1 MKGKK
6 EVFETSFHSTNYNS
20 LEVDFKTAV
29 LKGQALDNGLYMLN
43 NIPSLTSETID
54 SFKNMSFTDMAINI
68 ISTFIGN
75 IIPKEHLQ
83 QIVKNALNFKIP
95 IEKITNNDY
104 LCYLDR
110 GPTCSFKDFGART
123 LARIME
129 YFLEVDNKKIT
140 ILTATS
146 GDTGGAV
153 AQAFYKMSRIKV
165 VVLYP
170 KNEISD
176 LQRKQMTTLGENIIA
191 FGINGKFDDCQKLV
205 KTAFADKE
213 LNHIN
218 LSSANSINFG
228 RLIPQTLYYFWGYSR
243 IVDEKHEKVIFSV
256 PSGNFGNLT
265 GGLIAK
271 KMGLPIKRF
280 ISAVN
285 ENNEFP
291 SFLRT
296 GVYAKV
302 DPSINCISNAMNVGH
317 PSNLARI
324 IDLYKGQIDEKGVIS
339 KIPNMEELRKD
350 IVSFSISDETTKD
363 TIVNFYKNNKKI
375 IEPHGAV
382 GWAALQLY
390 RKNHPK
396 NKNVKSITFET
407 ANPSKFPEEIIKL
420 IDITPEIPD
429 SLKLIQDKPEFPNPK
444 EINTFKDFKEFLLEK
459 HQD

>member
-1 MKGKK
+1 
-6 EVFETSFHSTNYNS
+6 
-20 LEVDFKTAV
+20 
-29 LKGQALDNGLYMLN
+29 MLN
-43 NIPSLTSETID
+43 QIPRLADDTIN
-54 SFKNMSFTDMAINI
+54 SFKNMEFVDIANI
-68 ISTFIGN
+68 IIAKFIGKV
-75 IIPKEHLQ
+75 ISQEKLQ
-83 QIVKNALNFKIP
+83 QIVNNALNFEIP
-95 IEKITNNDY
+95 IENIVNNDY
-104 LCYLDR
+104 ICYLDR

-129 YFLEVDNKKIT
+129 HFLEVDDKNIT

-165 VVLYP
+165 VVLFP
-170 KNEISD
+170 KNEVSD
-176 LQRKQMTTLGENIIA
+176 LQRKQMTTLGENITAI
-191 FGINGKFDDCQKLV
+191 GIKGKFDDCQKLV
-205 KTAFADKE
+205 KSAFGDKE

-243 IVDEKHEKVIFSV
+243 IVDKKNEKVIFSV

-271 KMGLPIKRF
+271 KMGLPIKSF

-291 SFLRT
+291 KFLKT
-296 GVYAKV
+296 GVYTKV

-324 IDLYKGQIDEKGVIS
+324 FDLYGGKIDEKGVIH
-339 KIPNMEELRKD
+339 KIPNMEELRNEV
-350 IVSFSISDETTKD
+350 VSYSISDEATKD
-363 TIVNFYKNNKKI
+363 AIVNFYNKYKKI

-390 RKNHPK
+390 RDSNPK
-396 NKNVKSITFET
+396 NNDIKSLTFET

-420 IDITPEIPD
+420 IDIVPKMPY
-429 SLKLIQDKPEFPNPK
+429 SLKVIQDKSEFPNPK
-444 EINTFKDFKEFLLEK
+444 EINDYANFKEFLLEDF
-459 HQD
+459 QG

>member
-1 MKGKK
+1 
-6 EVFETSFHSTNYNS
+6 
-20 LEVDFKTAV
+20 
-29 LKGQALDNGLYMLN
+29 MLN
-43 NIPSLTSETID
+43 KIPRLTDETID
-54 SFKNMSFTDMAINI
+54 SFKDMDFVDIATNI
-68 ISTFIGN
+68 ISKFIGN
-75 IIPKEHLQ
+75 IISGEKLQ
-83 QIVKNALNFKIP
+83 QIVNNALNFEIAL
-95 IEKITNNDY
+95 EKIANNDY
-104 LCYLDR
+104 ICYLDR
-110 GPTCSFKDFGART
+110 GPTCSFKDFGARM

-129 YFLEVDNKKIT
+129 HFLEVDNKNIT

-191 FGINGKFDDCQKLV
+191 FGIKGKFDDCQTFV

-228 RLIPQTLYYFWGYSR
+228 RLIPQTFYYFWSYSR
-243 IVDEKHEKVIFSV
+243 IVGKKDEKIIFSV

-291 SFLRT
+291 TFLRT
-296 GVYAKV
+296 GVYTKV
-302 DPSINCISNAMNVGH
+302 EPSINCISNAMNVGH

-324 IDLYKGQIDEKGVIS
+324 FDLYGGQIDEKGVIHRV
-339 KIPNMEELRKD
+339 PDMEELRND
-350 IVSFSISDETTKD
+350 IVSYSISDEATKD
-363 TIVNFYKNNKKI
+363 TIVNFYNKYKKI

-382 GWAALQLY
+382 GWAALQTY
-390 RKNHPK
+390 RNSYPK
-396 NKNVKSITFET
+396 NTDVKSITFET

-420 IDITPEIPD
+420 IDIIPEMPY
-429 SLKLIQDKPEFPNPK
+429 SLKIIQDKPEFPNPK
-444 EINTFKDFKEFLLEK
+444 EINDYKDFKEFLSEEF
-459 HQD
+459 QN

>member
-1 MKGKK
+1 
-6 EVFETSFHSTNYNS
+6 
-20 LEVDFKTAV
+20 
-29 LKGQALDNGLYMLN
+29 MLN
-43 NIPSLTSETID
+43 QIPRLADDTIN
-54 SFKNMSFTDMAINI
+54 SFKNMEFVDIANI
-68 ISTFIGN
+68 IIAKFIGK
-75 IIPKEHLQ
+75 IISQEKLQ
-83 QIVKNALNFKIP
+83 QIVNNALNFEIP
-95 IEKITNNDY
+95 IENIVNNDY
-104 LCYLDR
+104 ICYLDR

-129 YFLEVDNKKIT
+129 HFLEVDDKNIT

-165 VVLYP
+165 VVLFP
-170 KNEISD
+170 KNEVSD
-176 LQRKQMTTLGENIIA
+176 LQRKQMTTLGENITAI
-191 FGINGKFDDCQKLV
+191 GIKGKFDDCQKLV
-205 KTAFADKE
+205 KSAFGDKE

-243 IVDEKHEKVIFSV
+243 IVDKKNEKVIFSV

-291 SFLRT
+291 KFLKT
-296 GVYAKV
+296 GVYTKV

-324 IDLYKGQIDEKGVIS
+324 FDLYEGQIDEKGLIHKV
-339 KIPNMEELRKD
+339 PNMEELRND
-350 IVSFSISDETTKD
+350 IISYSISDEATKD
-363 TIVNFYKNNKKI
+363 VIVNFYNKYKKI

-390 RKNHPK
+390 RNSYPK
-396 NKNVKSITFET
+396 NNDIKSITFET

-420 IDITPEIPD
+420 IDIVPKMPY
-429 SLKLIQDKPEFPNPK
+429 SLKVIQDKSEFPNPK
-444 EINTFKDFKEFLLEK
+444 EINDYANFKEFLL
-459 HQD
+459 DLDP

>member
-1 MKGKK
+1 
-6 EVFETSFHSTNYNS
+6 
-20 LEVDFKTAV
+20 
-29 LKGQALDNGLYMLN
+29 MLN
-43 NIPSLTSETID
+43 QIPRLADDTIN
-54 SFKNMSFTDMAINI
+54 SFKNMEFVDIANI
-68 ISTFIGN
+68 IIAKFIGKV
-75 IIPKEHLQ
+75 ISQEKLQ
-83 QIVKNALNFKIP
+83 QIVNNALNFEIP
-95 IEKITNNDY
+95 IENIVNNDY
-104 LCYLDR
+104 ICYLDR

-129 YFLEVDNKKIT
+129 HFLEVDDKNIT

-165 VVLYP
+165 VVLFP
-170 KNEISD
+170 KNEVSD
-176 LQRKQMTTLGENIIA
+176 LQRKQMTTLGENITAI
-191 FGINGKFDDCQKLV
+191 GIKGKFDDCQKLV
-205 KTAFADKE
+205 KSAFGDKE

-243 IVDEKHEKVIFSV
+243 IVDKKNEKVIFSV
-256 PSGNFGNLT
+256 PSGNLGNLT

-291 SFLRT
+291 KFLKT
-296 GVYAKV
+296 GVYTKV

-324 IDLYKGQIDEKGVIS
+324 FDLYGGKIDEKGVIH
-339 KIPNMEELRKD
+339 KIPNMEELRNEV
-350 IVSFSISDETTKD
+350 VSYSISDEATKD
-363 TIVNFYKNNKKI
+363 AIVNFYNKYKKI

-390 RKNHPK
+390 RVSYPK
-396 NKNVKSITFET
+396 NNDIKSLTFET

-420 IDITPEIPD
+420 IDIVPKMPY
-429 SLKLIQDKPEFPNPK
+429 SLKVIQDKSEFPNPK
-444 EINTFKDFKEFLLEK
+444 EINDYANFKEFLLEDF
-459 HQD
+459 QG

>member
-1 MKGKK
+1 
-6 EVFETSFHSTNYNS
+6 
-20 LEVDFKTAV
+20 
-29 LKGQALDNGLYMLN
+29 MLN
-43 NIPSLTSETID
+43 KIPRLTDDMIN
-54 SFKNMSFTDMAINI
+54 SFKNMDFVDIANI
-68 ISTFIGN
+68 VIAKFIGN
-75 IIPKEHLQ
+75 IISQEKLQ
-83 QIVKNALNFKIP
+83 QIVNGALNFKIP
-95 IEKITNNDY
+95 VEKIANNDY

-129 YFLEVDNKKIT
+129 HFVEVNNKDIT

-176 LQRKQMTTLGENIIA
+176 LQRKQMTTLGENIVA
-191 FGINGKFDDCQKLV
+191 FGIKGKFDDCQKIV

-213 LNHIN
+213 LNHVN

-228 RLIPQTLYYFWGYSR
+228 RLVPQTLYYFWSYSR
-243 IVDEKHEKVIFSV
+243 IVGKKNEKVIFSV

-291 SFLRT
+291 TFLRT
-296 GVYAKV
+296 GVYTKV

-324 IDLYKGQIDEKGVIS
+324 FDLYGGQIDEKGVIH
-339 KIPNMEELRKD
+339 KAPNMEELRKD
-350 IVSFSISDETTKD
+350 IISYSISDESTKD
-363 TIVNFYKNNKKI
+363 TIVYFYNNYNKI
-375 IEPHGAV
+375 IDPHGAV

-390 RKNHPK
+390 RDSNPK
-396 NKNVKSITFET
+396 TNDIKSITFET

-420 IDITPEIPD
+420 IDIVPEVPN

-444 EINTFKDFKEFLLEK
+444 EINIYKDFKEFLLEEF
-459 HQD
+459 QD

>member
-1 MKGKK
+1 
-6 EVFETSFHSTNYNS
+6 
-20 LEVDFKTAV
+20 
-29 LKGQALDNGLYMLN
+29 MLN
-43 NIPSLTSETID
+43 QIPRLADDTIN
-54 SFKNMSFTDMAINI
+54 SFKNMEFVDIANI
-68 ISTFIGN
+68 IIAKFIGK
-75 IIPKEHLQ
+75 IISQEKLQ
-83 QIVKNALNFKIP
+83 QIVNNALNFEIP
-95 IEKITNNDY
+95 IENIVNNDY
-104 LCYLDR
+104 ICYLDR

-129 YFLEVDNKKIT
+129 HFLEVDDKNIT

-165 VVLYP
+165 VVLFP
-170 KNEISD
+170 KNEVSD
-176 LQRKQMTTLGENIIA
+176 LQRKQMTTLGENITTI
-191 FGINGKFDDCQKLV
+191 GIKGKFDDCQKLV
-205 KTAFADKE
+205 KSAFGDKE

-243 IVDEKHEKVIFSV
+243 IVDKKNEKVIFSV

-291 SFLRT
+291 KFLKT
-296 GVYAKV
+296 GVYTKV

-324 IDLYKGQIDEKGVIS
+324 FDLYGGKIDEKGVIH
-339 KIPNMEELRKD
+339 KIPNMEELRNE
-350 IVSFSISDETTKD
+350 IVSYSISDEATKD
-363 TIVNFYKNNKKI
+363 AIVNFYNKYKKI

-390 RKNHPK
+390 RDSYPK
-396 NKNVKSITFET
+396 NNDIKSLTFET

-420 IDITPEIPD
+420 IDIVPKMPY
-429 SLKLIQDKPEFPNPK
+429 SLKVIQDKSEFPNPK
-444 EINTFKDFKEFLLEK
+444 EINDYANFKVFLLEDF
-459 HQD
+459 QG

>member
-1 MKGKK
+1 
-6 EVFETSFHSTNYNS
+6 
-20 LEVDFKTAV
+20 
-29 LKGQALDNGLYMLN
+29 MLN
-43 NIPSLTSETID
+43 KIPRLADDTID
-54 SFKNMSFTDMAINI
+54 SFKNMDFVDIAFKI
-68 ISTFIGN
+68 ISKFIGD
-75 IIPKEHLQ
+75 IVSEEKLQ
-83 QIVKNALNFKIP
+83 QIVNNALNFKIP
-95 IEKITNNDY
+95 LEKIAKNDY
-104 LCYLDR
+104 ICYLDR
-110 GPTCSFKDFGART
+110 GPTCSFKDFGARM

-129 YFLEVDNKKIT
+129 HFLEVDNKNII

-170 KNEISD
+170 KNEISE
-176 LQRKQMTTLGENIIA
+176 LQRKQMATLGENIIA
-191 FGINGKFDDCQKLV
+191 FGIKGKFDDCQKLV

-228 RLIPQTLYYFWGYSR
+228 RLVPQTLYYFWSYSR
-243 IVDEKHEKVIFSV
+243 IVGKKNEKVIFSV

-291 SFLRT
+291 TFLRT
-296 GVYAKV
+296 GVYTKV
-302 DPSINCISNAMNVGH
+302 EPSINCISNAMNVGH

-324 IDLYKGQIDEKGVIS
+324 FDLYKGQIDEKGLIHR
-339 KIPNMEELRKD
+339 IPNMEELRND
-350 IVSFSISDETTKD
+350 IVSYSISDEETKD
-363 TIVNFYKNNKKI
+363 TIVNFYNKYKKI

-382 GWAALQLY
+382 GWAALQIY
-390 RKNHPK
+390 RNSYPK
-396 NKNVKSITFET
+396 NDGVKSITFET

-420 IDITPEIPD
+420 IHIIPEMPH
-429 SLKLIQDKPEFPNPK
+429 SLKLIQNKPEFPNPK
-444 EINTFKDFKEFLLEK
+444 EISNYTDFKEFLLEEF
-459 HQD
+459 QD

>member
-1 MKGKK
+1 
-6 EVFETSFHSTNYNS
+6 
-20 LEVDFKTAV
+20 
-29 LKGQALDNGLYMLN
+29 MLN
-43 NIPSLTSETID
+43 KIPRLTDDTID
-54 SFKNMSFTDMAINI
+54 SFKNMDFVDIANNVI
-68 ISTFIGN
+68 IKFIGN
-75 IIPKEHLQ
+75 IITQEKLQ
-83 QIVKNALNFKIP
+83 QIVKNALNFEIP
-95 IEKITNNDY
+95 LEKVVNNDY
-104 LCYLDR
+104 ICYLDR

-129 YFLEVDNKKIT
+129 HFLEADNENIT

-176 LQRKQMTTLGENIIA
+176 LQRKQMTTLGENITA
-191 FGINGKFDDCQKLV
+191 FGIKGKFDDCQKII
-205 KTAFADKE
+205 KTAFSDME

-228 RLIPQTLYYFWGYSR
+228 RLIPQTLYYFWSYSR
-243 IVDEKHEKVIFSV
+243 IVTKKNEKVIFSV

-291 SFLRT
+291 TFLRT
-296 GVYAKV
+296 GVYTKV

-324 IDLYKGQIDEKGVIS
+324 FDLYGGQIDEQGVIH
-339 KIPNMEELRKD
+339 KAPNMEELRND
-350 IVSFSISDETTKD
+350 IVSYSINDESTKD
-363 TIVNFYKNNKKI
+363 TIVNFYNNFNKI

-390 RKNHPK
+390 RISNPK
-396 NKNVKSITFET
+396 TNDIKSITFET

-420 IDITPEIPD
+420 IDIVPEVPN
-429 SLKLIQDKPEFPNPK
+429 SLKLIQNKPEFPNPK
-444 EINTFKDFKEFLLEK
+444 EINIYRDFKEFLLEEF
-459 HQD
+459 QD

>member
-1 MKGKK
+1 
-6 EVFETSFHSTNYNS
+6 
-20 LEVDFKTAV
+20 
-29 LKGQALDNGLYMLN
+29 MLN
-43 NIPSLTSETID
+43 NIPRLTIETID
-54 SFKNMSFTDMAINI
+54 SFKNMDFVDIANI
-68 ISTFIGN
+68 IIAKFIGN
-75 IIPKEHLQ
+75 IISQEKLQ
-83 QIVKNALNFKIP
+83 QIVNNALNFKIP
-95 IEKITNNDY
+95 IERIARNDY
-104 LCYLDR
+104 ICYLDR

-129 YFLEVDNKKIT
+129 HFLEVDDKNIT

-165 VVLYP
+165 VVLFP
-170 KNEISD
+170 KNEVSD
-176 LQRKQMTTLGENIIA
+176 LQRKQMTTLGENITAI
-191 FGINGKFDDCQKLV
+191 GIKGKFDDCQKLV
-205 KTAFADKE
+205 KSAFGDKE

-243 IVDEKHEKVIFSV
+243 IVDKKNEKVIFSV

-291 SFLRT
+291 KFLKT
-296 GVYAKV
+296 GVYTKV

-324 IDLYKGQIDEKGVIS
+324 FDLYGGKIDEKGVIH
-339 KIPNMEELRKD
+339 KIPNMEELRNEV
-350 IVSFSISDETTKD
+350 ISYSISDEATKD
-363 TIVNFYKNNKKI
+363 AIVNFYNKYKKI

-390 RKNHPK
+390 RVSYPK
-396 NKNVKSITFET
+396 NNDIKSLTFET

-420 IDITPEIPD
+420 IDIVPKMPY
-429 SLKLIQDKPEFPNPK
+429 SLKVIQDKSEFPNPK
-444 EINTFKDFKEFLLEK
+444 EINDYANFKEFLLEEF
-459 HQD
+459 QG